1 MDKLRALVL
10 LLVQEEEQ
18 IDKQSSVI
26 SKGSVLI
33 IFSPMLKFDY
43 VAGLD
48 LNLHCTL
55 WVPMCPSWAPVN
67 G

>member
-10 LLVQEEEQ
+10 LLVQEEEK
-18 IDKQSSVI
+18 IDKQSSMI

-48 LNLHCTL
+48 FNLHCTL